1 MKQSTR
7 AFFKLHGWRNF
18 IDFIHGY
25 IYSRWINTYLRV
37 ITGRMFIKKKR
48 SGPAPSGPRPVVPQH
63 PIGKWF
69 QERYHSKVLTH
80 EDAGKI
86 VRLDRPLRVENPDQV
101 IPYEIANSIILDTPG
116 SMAVMRCPCR
126 EIKDNGSCGPLEVC
140 MVVGEP
146 FVDFV
151 VDHKV
156 NGARRISREEGLQIL
171 DDTRDRGWVHTAWF
185 KDAMAGRFYAIC
197 NCCSCCCIPMRAMNR
212 TGHEAKYVSH
222 SGYVA
227 ELDRDSCSGCGG
239 CDDICPFGAMSDPTS
254 DGGGYVSIDRD
265 KCFGCG
271 VCANLCS
278 NGAVFM
284 VEAPD
289 KGLPMDVERLASA

>member
-1 MKQSTR
+1 MRPSTK

-25 IYSRWINTYLRV
+25 IYGRWINAYLSF
-37 ITGRMFIKKKR
+37 ITGKMFKRGKKR
-48 SGPAPSGPRPVVPQH
+48 GPAPTGPRPVQPQT
-63 PIGKWF
+63 GMGRWF
-69 QERYHSKVLTH
+69 EERYHSKVLTH

-126 EIKDNGSCGPLEVC
+126 ELKGEGNCGPLEVC
-140 MVVGEP
+140 MVIGEP
-146 FVDFV
+146 FVDFM
-151 VDHKV
+151 VDHEV
-156 NGARRISREEGLQIL
+156 NGARRISREEGIKIL
-171 DDTRDRGWVHTAWF
+171 DETRDRGWVHTAWF

-197 NCCSCCCIPMRAMNR
+197 NCCTCCCIPMRAMNR
-212 TGHEAKYVSH
+212 TGLEAKYVAP

-227 ELDRDSCSGCGG
+227 ELDMDSCSGCGG
-239 CDDICPFGAMSDPTS
+239 CDDICPFGAMSD
-254 DGGGYVSIDRD
+254 GEGYVSIDRE

-271 VCANLCS
+271 VCANLCG

-284 VEAPD
+284 VEAPE
-289 KGLPMDVERLASA
+289 KGLPFDVDTIEGSV